1 MLARMAPKSFDR
13 RSALAFI
20 IAFGI
25 VSLFADMAYEGMRG
39 LNGEFLASLGAS
51 GAAVG
56 VIAGGGELIGYLLRL
71 VSGRIAQ
78 RTGAYWPL
86 AIGGYALTM
95 VSVPAMAFVFN
106 WQTAALF
113 VVLERA
119 GKATRSPATNTM
131 QSRAGDHIGQG
142 WAFGLQEALDQT
154 GAIIGPLITSYVL
167 ARHGDYRAAYAW
179 LAVPAFLTMLSVAV
193 ISVRYAYAGRVVQT
207 TVGEDA
213 PVLSS
218 AFWLYT
224 LSASLLGFGIAD
236 FSLIA
241 FHFTQASIISK
252 AAIPVFYAIAMGSS
266 GAGALLFGMLFD
278 RRGLVALV
286 PVILLGAAATP
297 LVFLGHWSAA
307 LAGTI
312 LWGMTMG
319 TQTALMSASIAKIVP
334 EKMRARAYG
343 LFSAIY
349 GTAWFLGSALLG
361 ILYDYSFVAL
371 AVVAV
376 IAQLLSIVPLLA
388 TVRALRR

>member
-1 MLARMAPKSFDR
+1 M
-13 RSALAFI
+13 
-20 IAFGI
+20 
-25 VSLFADMAYEGMRG
+25 
-39 LNGEFLASLGAS
+39 
-51 GAAVG
+51 
-56 VIAGGGELIGYLLRL
+56 IAGGGELVGYLLRL

-95 VSVPAMAFVFN
+95 ASVPAMAFVFN

-113 VVLERA
+113 VLLERA

-154 GAIIGPLITSYVL
+154 GAIIGPLITAFVL

-179 LAVPAFLTMLSVAV
+179 LAVPAALTMLSVA
-193 ISVRYAYAGRVVQT
+193 IIAVRYSYAGHIVQPPQ
-207 TVGEDA
+207 GEDA
-213 PVLSS
+213 AGPVARLLALHRKRGAAWLRLCGLFADRLSLRAGVGRFEGVHS
-218 AFWLYT
+218 R
-224 LSASLLGFGIAD
+224 LLRRCDGR
-236 FSLIA
+236 
-241 FHFTQASIISK
+241 
-252 AAIPVFYAIAMGSS
+252 V
-266 GAGALLFGMLFD
+266 
-278 RRGLVALV
+278 RRGR
-286 PVILLGAAATP
+286 AACSAAVRPARPGRACSRDPARRGRHTRSSFWATA
-297 LVFLGHWSAA
+297 SAA

-319 TQTALMSASIAKIVP
+319 TQNALMSASIAKIVP

-349 GTAWFLGSALLG
+349 GTAWFVGSALLG
-361 ILYDYSFVAL
+361 MLYDYSFVAL